1 MTCQRWR
8 RPVRWRESCG
18 KSASRGSGIRTEGG
32 PGAMSRLIVKNLPN
46 GVSRS
51 RGRGPGG
58 RAGVRRT
65 RPKDGGSS
73 LVPECG
79 GPEPSGVGPCS
90 DLCKA
95 GRVALIVII
104 IAVDY
109 CHFGCLTPNPTV
121 RLQADVSLHLMPRT
135 RDPSMQ
141 LLTRV
146 DPRGFSLP
154 LPRLLEDGK

>member
-1 MTCQRWR
+1 M
-8 RPVRWRESCG
+8 
-18 KSASRGSGIRTEGG
+18 
-32 PGAMSRLIVKNLPN
+32 
-46 GVSRS
+46 
-51 RGRGPGG
+51 
-58 RAGVRRT
+58 
-65 RPKDGGSS
+65 
-73 LVPECG
+73 PECG

-95 GRVALIVII
+95 ERVALIVII

-109 CHFGCLTPNPTV
+109 CHRGCLAPNPTV

-135 RDPSMQ
+135 PDPSMQ

-154 LPRLLEDGK
+154 LPRLLGETGWEVTLRTWVAGTAFRGFSFSGDGATQP